1 MNPHGTAMNNTL
13 NQISGAIG
21 TALLVTVMSNHAAS
35 SGETLMTKAMSK
47 LTSQPTAE
55 MMEQMQAQIGMQAML
70 DGINFSFF
78 VSTFIAAVALILALF
93 IKRAWPAEEK
103 PAVKKDQTA

>member
-1 MNPHGTAMNNTL
+1 
-13 NQISGAIG
+13 
-21 TALLVTVMSNHAAS
+21 
-35 SGETLMTKAMSK
+35 MTKAMSK

-78 VSTFIAAVALILALF
+78 VSTFIAAVALILTLF

-103 PAVKKDQTA
+103 PAEKTIKPLNQKQCLNALMLPE